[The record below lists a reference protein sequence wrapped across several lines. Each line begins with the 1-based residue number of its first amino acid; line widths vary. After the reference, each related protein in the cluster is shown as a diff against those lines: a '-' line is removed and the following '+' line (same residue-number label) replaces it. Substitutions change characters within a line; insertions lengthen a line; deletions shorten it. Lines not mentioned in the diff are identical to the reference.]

1 MSRAPNL
8 RAWVQLGFPEAALAI
23 FATAGAFKADDR
35 LAWLPID
42 LTVGAA
48 ILSVLLL
55 ILRTVHTPHVP
66 RNMLLIMALFVVFC
80 PALFVTDWNPYAT
93 EKAQRFYALTL
104 PACVAACILLR
115 SAKNG
120 RRWINALCLIGAIVA
135 ADGVTR
141 WIGGGAMARLSGFNA
156 TTITFA
162 RMVSLPALWLCCL
175 ALNKK
180 LNAILAAA
188 GVVAFG
194 LLSVASGSRTPLLA
208 LGGTILVVAS
218 IKLRKRD
225 SRRQLFALAVIVGAI
240 LLAVTLNDLLPSES
254 RERILGSFHGELDDS
269 GRIRLELFSVSMDYI
284 KRYPQ
289 GLGFGGLMGRVGD
302 VGDQRVFSH
311 NLILEAGVE
320 GGWIAGVY
328 IVFLFG
334 FALWRARRLVIASPR
349 RSEYLFYFAALIF
362 LMANDMLSG
371 ELNDSRLLFMF
382 LGIVVTVKSESR
394 SVSYAGNRPRLV
406 PVEG

>member
-1 MSRAPNL
+1 
-8 RAWVQLGFPEAALAI
+8 
-23 FATAGAFKADDR
+23 
-35 LAWLPID
+35 
-42 LTVGAA
+42 
-48 ILSVLLL
+48 
-55 ILRTVHTPHVP
+55 
-66 RNMLLIMALFVVFC
+66 
-80 PALFVTDWNPYAT
+80 
-93 EKAQRFYALTL
+93 
-104 PACVAACILLR
+104 
-115 SAKNG
+115 
-120 RRWINALCLIGAIVA
+120 
-135 ADGVTR
+135 
-141 WIGGGAMARLSGFNA
+141 
-156 TTITFA
+156 
-162 RMVSLPALWLCCL
+162 
-175 ALNKK
+175 
-180 LNAILAAA
+180 
-188 GVVAFG
+188 
-194 LLSVASGSRTPLLA
+194 
-208 LGGTILVVAS
+208 
-218 IKLRKRD
+218 
-225 SRRQLFALAVIVGAI
+225 
-240 LLAVTLNDLLPSES
+240 
-254 RERILGSFHGELDDS
+254 
-269 GRIRLELFSVSMDYI
+269 MDYI

-349 RSEYLFYFAALIF
+349 RPEYLFYFAALIF